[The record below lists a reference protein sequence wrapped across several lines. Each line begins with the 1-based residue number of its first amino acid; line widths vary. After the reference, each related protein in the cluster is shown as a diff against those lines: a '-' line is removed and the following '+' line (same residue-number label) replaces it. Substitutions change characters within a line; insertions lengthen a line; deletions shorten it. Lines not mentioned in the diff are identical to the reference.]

1 MQENRLT
8 GKFDVCVYVYIY
20 IYIHKINLRLGMDL
34 AKDLVAPE
42 GGNTKNIE
50 KLRPV

>member
-20 IYIHKINLRLGMDL
+20 KINLRLGMDL